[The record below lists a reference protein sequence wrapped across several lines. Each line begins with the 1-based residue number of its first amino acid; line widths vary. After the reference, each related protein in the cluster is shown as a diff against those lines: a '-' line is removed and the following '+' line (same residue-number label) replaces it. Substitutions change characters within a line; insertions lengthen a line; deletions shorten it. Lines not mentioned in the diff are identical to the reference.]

1 MSSIFL
7 RKKKQLLPAP
17 DSPRLLRRWRPGS
30 EADMI
35 WFRCRLILALYLIYV
50 WIYIDLYCVCIYI
63 YWIYMDLS
71 HRSIHWSIDW
81 VLFFTARG
89 DPCCVPSNHKISW
102 CSGSSSHT
110 FMDVPMFLPA
120 VSPRFSHLVGGIPTP
135 LKNMKVSWEGFSH
148 ILWKI
153 KFMFETTNQPYV
165 FPCFWQFNQILHVS
179 QFRIRLV
186 IAIHSQVVH
195 GYSYGFFGAP
205 FPTQLLVVVIDSDF
219 HGFDM
224 FNPLGHWIDLR
235 ENLEEGK
242 ICFPPYPL
250 LSVNIHEYSPWN
262 I

>member
-1 MSSIFL
+1 MYGSI
-7 RKKKQLLPAP
+7 
-17 DSPRLLRRWRPGS
+17 
-30 EADMI
+30 
-35 WFRCRLILALYLIYV
+35 LIYTAYV
-50 WIYIDLYCVCIYI
+50 YIYIIGFIWIYHIVQFTDLLTESYFSQPGAT
-63 YWIYMDLS
+63 L
-71 HRSIHWSIDW
+71 
-81 VLFFTARG
+81 L
-89 DPCCVPSNHKISW
+89 CVPSNHKISW

-135 LKNMKVSWEGFSH
+135 LKNMKVTWEGLSH

-195 GYSYGFFGAP
+195 GYSYGSFGAP

>member
-1 MSSIFL
+1 MKAIVGLLKSST
-7 RKKKQLLPAP
+7 
-17 DSPRLLRRWRPGS
+17 
-30 EADMI
+30 
-35 WFRCRLILALYLIYV
+35 
-50 WIYIDLYCVCIYI
+50 
-63 YWIYMDLS
+63 
-71 HRSIHWSIDW
+71 HIHN
-81 VLFFTARG
+81 TY
-89 DPCCVPSNHKISW
+89 
-102 CSGSSSHT
+102 
-110 FMDVPMFLPA
+110 
-120 VSPRFSHLVGGIPTP
+120 LVGGIFTP

-250 LSVNIHEYSPWN
+250 LSVNIHEYSP
-262 I
+262 

>member
-1 MSSIFL
+1 MFWVIQPHLHGCSDVFTSGITQIFPSGWWYTYPSE
-7 RKKKQLLPAP
+7 KYESQLGRILP
-17 DSPRLLRRWRPGS
+17 
-30 EADMI
+30 
-35 WFRCRLILALYLIYV
+35 
-50 WIYIDLYCVCIYI
+50 YI
-63 YWIYMDLS
+63 ME
-71 HRSIHWSIDW
+71 
-81 VLFFTARG
+81 
-89 DPCCVPSNHKISW
+89 N
-102 CSGSSSHT
+102 
-110 FMDVPMFLPA
+110 
-120 VSPRFSHLVGGIPTP
+120 
-135 LKNMKVSWEGFSH
+135 
-148 ILWKI
+148 KI

-250 LSVNIHEYSPWN
+250 LSVNIHEYSP
-262 I
+262 